1 MLDAN
6 DLLLF
11 AHVVDGGSFSR
22 AAERL
27 GLPKSTVSRRIA
39 GLERQLGERLLQRTT
54 RQIHLTDLGAGV
66 LAHAREVVAEVDS
79 AQALAAHRQQRPTG
93 RLRVSMPADMA
104 SHAFADALAGYAQAY
119 PGVRLEVDLSP
130 RRVDLVGE
138 NFDLAIR
145 MGTLAE
151 DAGLSARRLALF
163 DLGLYAA
170 PAYLSKF
177 GPLAQPDGLLPL
189 HGLMILP
196 RDGDASPWLLT
207 HRDGTAWAGQPA
219 SQTRINSPDLLLRLA
234 LLGTGVTAITE
245 FFALPHV
252 QAGHLVRVLPDWCLP
267 PTPAWAVFP
276 GRRLMPARTRLFI
289 DALAD
294 ALAPCRERDQATVNP
309 ASGTSK

>member
-11 AHVVDGGSFSR
+11 AHVVDAGSFSR

-39 GLERQLGERLLQRTT
+39 ALERQLGERLLQRTT
-54 RQIHLTDLGAGV
+54 RQIQLTELGTGV
-66 LAHAREVVAEVDS
+66 LAHAREVVAEVDH

-104 SHAFADALAGYAQAY
+104 SHAFAGALANYAQAY

-145 MGTLAE
+145 MGSLAE
-151 DAGLSARRLALF
+151 DASLSARRLALF
-163 DLGLYAA
+163 ELGLYAA
-170 PAYLSKF
+170 PAYLARF
-177 GPLAQPDGLLPL
+177 ADLQQPDGLRPM

-196 RDGDASPWLLT
+196 RDGDALPWALSHSGGAGWT
-207 HRDGTAWAGQPA
+207 GQPE
-219 SQTRINSPDLLLRLA
+219 TRTCINSPDLLLRLA
-234 LLGTGVTAITE
+234 LLGAGVTAITE
-245 FFALPHV
+245 FFAAPHV
-252 QAGHLVRVLPDWCLP
+252 QAGQLLRVLPGWCLP
-267 PTPAWAVFP
+267 PVAAWAVFP
-276 GRRLMPARTRLFI
+276 GRRLLPARTRLFI
-289 DALAD
+289 EALAD
-294 ALAPCRERDQATVNP
+294 ALAPRREPDQATVSP
-309 ASGTSK
+309 ASGTSR